1 MKHEENENWRR
12 IMTKNKIV
20 FMGTPDF
27 STSILEM
34 LIESYE
40 VVAVVTQPDR
50 PVGRK
55 RTLTPPPVK
64 KVAMAHDV
72 PVYQPEKLSD
82 SETLNTLLNMEYDLI
97 VTAAFGQLLPK
108 ALLDHPKYGAVN
120 VHASLLPKYR
130 GGAPI
135 HQAIIDGESE
145 TGVTIMYMVERL
157 DAGDMIAQQA
167 LPIEDQDNVGT
178 MHDKLSTL
186 GTKLLSDTLPS
197 ILNGTNPRTAQDDA
211 KASFASNIQR
221 EDEWIDWSQDAR
233 TIFNHIRGLSPW
245 PVASTRFDDKVM
257 KIYAADIV
265 KDITG
270 EAGKIIQTTKK
281 QIIVG
286 TGSSESIAL
295 KEIQLAGKKRMPTA
309 NFLSGYQEELVGKDL
324 G

>member
-1 MKHEENENWRR
+1 
-12 IMTKNKIV
+12 MTKNKIV

-82 SETLNTLLNMEYDLI
+82 SKTLNTLLNMEYDLI

-197 ILNGTNPRTAQDDA
+197 VLNGTNPRTAQDDA

-221 EDEWIDWSQDAR
+221 EDEWIDWLQDAR

-265 KDITG
+265 KDMTG
-270 EAGKIIQTTKK
+270 EAGKIIRTTKK

>member
-1 MKHEENENWRR
+1 
-12 IMTKNKIV
+12 MTKNKIV

-82 SETLNTLLNMEYDLI
+82 YETLNTLLNMEYDLI

-108 ALLDHPKYGAVN
+108 AVLDHPKYGAVN

-178 MHDKLSTL
+178 MHDKLSAL

-197 ILNGTNPRTAQDDA
+197 ILNGTNPRTAQDDT

-270 EAGKIIQTTKK
+270 EAGKIVGTTKK

>member
-1 MKHEENENWRR
+1 
-12 IMTKNKIV
+12 
-20 FMGTPDF
+20 MGTPDF

-178 MHDKLSTL
+178 MHDKLSAL

-197 ILNGTNPRTAQDDA
+197 ILNGTNPRTAQDDT

-270 EAGKIIQTTKK
+270 EAGKIIGTTKK

>member
-1 MKHEENENWRR
+1 
-12 IMTKNKIV
+12 MTKNKIV

>member
-1 MKHEENENWRR
+1 
-12 IMTKNKIV
+12 MTKNKIV

-64 KVAMAHDV
+64 KVAMAHDL

-145 TGVTIMYMVERL
+145 TGVTIMYMVEQL

-178 MHDKLSTL
+178 MHDKLSAL
-186 GTKLLSDTLPS
+186 GTKLLSDTLLS
-197 ILNGTNPRTAQDDA
+197 ILNGTNPRTAQDDT

-245 PVASTRFDDKVM
+245 PVASTRFDDKVI

-270 EAGKIIQTTKK
+270 EAGKIIGTTKK

>member
-1 MKHEENENWRR
+1 
-12 IMTKNKIV
+12 
-20 FMGTPDF
+20 MGTPDF

-178 MHDKLSTL
+178 MHDKLSAL

-197 ILNGTNPRTAQDDA
+197 ILNGTNPRTAQDDTN
-211 KASFASNIQR
+211 ASFASNIQR

-270 EAGKIIQTTKK
+270 ETGKIIRTTKK

>member
-1 MKHEENENWRR
+1 
-12 IMTKNKIV
+12 MTKNKIV

-178 MHDKLSTL
+178 MHDKLSAL

-197 ILNGTNPRTAQDDA
+197 ILNGTNPRTAQDDT

-270 EAGKIIQTTKK
+270 EAGKIIGTTKK

-286 TGSSESIAL
+286 TGSRESIAL

>member
-1 MKHEENENWRR
+1 
-12 IMTKNKIV
+12 
-20 FMGTPDF
+20 MGTPDF

-40 VVAVVTQPDR
+40 VIAVVTQPDR

-157 DAGDMIAQQA
+157 DAGDMIAQQP

-178 MHDKLSTL
+178 MHDKLSAL
-186 GTKLLSDTLPS
+186 GTALLRETLPS
-197 ILNGTNPRTAQDDA
+197 ILNGTNPRTAQDDT

>member
-1 MKHEENENWRR
+1 
-12 IMTKNKIV
+12 V
-20 FMGTPDF
+20 FMETPDF
-27 STSILEM
+27 SASILEM

-40 VVAVVTQPDR
+40 VVAVVTRPDR

-82 SETLNTLLNMEYDLI
+82 SETLNTLLNMEYNLI

-157 DAGDMIAQQA
+157 DAG
-167 LPIEDQDNVGT
+167 
-178 MHDKLSTL
+178 
-186 GTKLLSDTLPS
+186 
-197 ILNGTNPRTAQDDA
+197 
-211 KASFASNIQR
+211 
-221 EDEWIDWSQDAR
+221 
-233 TIFNHIRGLSPW
+233 
-245 PVASTRFDDKVM
+245 
-257 KIYAADIV
+257 
-265 KDITG
+265 
-270 EAGKIIQTTKK
+270 
-281 QIIVG
+281 
-286 TGSSESIAL
+286 
-295 KEIQLAGKKRMPTA
+295 
-309 NFLSGYQEELVGKDL
+309 
-324 G
+324 

>member
-1 MKHEENENWRR
+1 
-12 IMTKNKIV
+12 
-20 FMGTPDF
+20 MGTPDF

-178 MHDKLSTL
+178 MHDKLSAL

-197 ILNGTNPRTAQDDA
+197 ILNGTNPRTAQDDT

-270 EAGKIIQTTKK
+270 EAGKIIGTTKK

-286 TGSSESIAL
+286 TGSNESIAL